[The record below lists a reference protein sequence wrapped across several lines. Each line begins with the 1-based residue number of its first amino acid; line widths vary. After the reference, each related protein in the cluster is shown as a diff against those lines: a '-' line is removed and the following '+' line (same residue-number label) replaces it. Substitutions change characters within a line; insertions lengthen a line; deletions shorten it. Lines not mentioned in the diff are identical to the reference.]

1 MCANQRLFAHTDLC
15 IYGGN
20 LSSAV
25 IGEALACLSANFDG
39 RRLAL
44 QVLIEAA
51 VGFLASPDR
60 GLLSEA
66 SDLRQGN
73 KSGAALGAHGH
84 RGGLAAVVVVRA
96 IGYCAITNYWLSTHG
111 FFPFGISNKNE

>member
-1 MCANQRLFAHTDLC
+1 MRTSVCSHTQ
-15 IYGGN
+15 IYVFIGEK

-25 IGEALACLSANFDG
+25 IGEALACLSTNFDG
-39 RRLAL
+39 SRLAL

-73 KSGAALGAHGH
+73 KGGAALGAHGH